1 MYISLSTKFGD
12 SQSKM
17 RSSAQKSY
25 ISSGVPHHRWKSWM
39 ISSGASWAQSI
50 ARAILARDLV
60 GWIESEQN
68 HNQSLDSLDFF
79 VGSLLCIRELTAL
92 SRKTRICYCVL
103 DSLHCIAK
111 PQSML
116 EGNNSALNARQLALR
131 HLQSDFHCQCRR
143 LQWSSASS
151 TQWYEKRIHCI
162 ACKPHNPFTLSSFF
176 HAVEWEMTMAC
187 QMNCSKKSSESN
199 SCPGPDCLPASNQM
213 EKRRVTML
221 QLTQSQTFWDGLFD
235 SPTLLAK
242 KRLNVQYIAVFILL
256 ICKNI

>member
-1 MYISLSTKFGD
+1 MYISLSKKFGD

-25 ISSGVPHHRWKSWM
+25 ISSGVPQHRWKSWM
-39 ISSGASWAQSI
+39 ISSRASWAQSI

-92 SRKTRICYCVL
+92 SRKTRICYCIL

-116 EGNNSALNARQLALR
+116 EGNHSALNARQLALR

-151 TQWYEKRIHCI
+151 TQWYEKRVHCI
-162 ACKPHNPFTLSSFF
+162 HLLYQVSFTQLNEKWQWLIRWTATRRAVKATAVLGRIAYLQVIKWRSAGSPCCNWLRVRLSEMGFLIPQPF
-176 HAVEWEMTMAC
+176 
-187 QMNCSKKSSESN
+187 
-199 SCPGPDCLPASNQM
+199 
-213 EKRRVTML
+213 
-221 QLTQSQTFWDGLFD
+221 SQ
-235 SPTLLAK
+235 
-242 KRLNVQYIAVFILL
+242 
-256 ICKNI
+256 KNA